1 MISLYLHIP
10 FCQSKC
16 NYCSFVSFP
25 IWENSSF
32 LDTYISS
39 LKKEIRFYAEVLK
52 DKEVKTLYFWGWTPN
67 LLWAD
72 MLISLIEEVS
82 NNFDL
87 TNLWELSFEFNPYPE
102 WEIYDIIN
110 KLQKRFWKEFPRI
123 RFSFWIQSFDN
134 EVLQL
139 AWRKTLFIWLVDF
152 LRWLQPLKQDNT
164 VFNFDFIAFWKWNKS
179 KKGNRYLWSPV
190 ALEFFNDF
198 VNSLFADSFSL
209 YTLELIGN
217 QKWKSKANDKLITWE
232 YFWTDDEIYEEFSL
246 LKDILLNAGYSR
258 YEISNFA
265 LAGKSSIHNRVY
277 WNMENYLWLW
287 LNSASYLNWSVL
299 NSELS
304 SYLWIKNIE
313 TWVRFKNVST
323 LKEYCLWEFLDGKE
337 TQSLS
342 NQDYLIESFFLSLRT
357 DKGINDIKKYESIL
371 VDNYKDKLK
380 LYKEEGYVFFD
391 WESLVLSDEWMDV
404 SNTILSELMKEI

>member
-1 MISLYLHIP
+1 M
-10 FCQSKC
+10 
-16 NYCSFVSFP
+16 
-25 IWENSSF
+25 
-32 LDTYISS
+32 
-39 LKKEIRFYAEVLK
+39 
-52 DKEVKTLYFWGWTPN
+52 
-67 LLWAD
+67 
-72 MLISLIEEVS
+72 
-82 NNFDL
+82 
-87 TNLWELSFEFNPYPE
+87 
-102 WEIYDIIN
+102 
-110 KLQKRFWKEFPRI
+110 
-123 RFSFWIQSFDN
+123 
-134 EVLQL
+134 
-139 AWRKTLFIWLVDF
+139 
-152 LRWLQPLKQDNT
+152 
-164 VFNFDFIAFWKWNKS
+164 
-179 KKGNRYLWSPV
+179 
-190 ALEFFNDF
+190 
-198 VNSLFADSFSL
+198 
-209 YTLELIGN
+209 ELIGN

-323 LKEYCLWEFLDGKE
+323 LKEYCLWKFLDEKE

-342 NQDYLIESFFLSLRT
+342 NQDHLIESFFLSLRT
-357 DKGINDIKKYESIL
+357 DKGIDDIKKYESIL

-380 LYKEEGYVFFD
+380 LYKEEGYVYFD